1 MTFLKS
7 RKGAWIVCAA
17 VILFSVLFG
26 SHRSLSSEMEK
37 ISAGFTNGVYDEA
50 SEYMRPSITEQLSE
64 RCACALNL
72 ETVGSKYYEAAS
84 ETAALRSARNQ
95 LLDLLSAGAG
105 PSALYEA
112 DLQMDI
118 AFSDLYTSLSGGD
131 IAAEDST
138 RIVDDLDRMTS
149 AAYVIE
155 KSGYNESVLEFRNSV
170 LSKFPTNLL
179 KFLSAGSIPELFA

>member
-26 SHRSLSSEMEK
+26 SYRSLSSEMEK

-105 PSALYEA
+105 DVPDA
-112 DLQMDI
+112 
-118 AFSDLYTSLSGGD
+118 GG
-131 IAAEDST
+131 
-138 RIVDDLDRMTS
+138 L
-149 AAYVIE
+149 
-155 KSGYNESVLEFRNSV
+155 
-170 LSKFPTNLL
+170 
-179 KFLSAGSIPELFA
+179 